1 MQQDETF
8 VQLDAACVDRFL
20 AAIGPQA
27 VLERSIRVVQLDGAP
42 EFAARGS
49 GPKPFAGKRRPAGK
63 PHRKGGEW
71 RDDAKPWAKKDGKP
85 GKPKF
90 AKPAGGKKKAR
101 KKPD

>member
-1 MQQDETF
+1 MLCLHTS
-8 VQLDAACVDRFL
+8 RL
-20 AAIGPQA
+20 AKG
-27 VLERSIRVVQLDGAP
+27 GKGGG
-42 EFAARGS
+42 RGQ
-49 GPKPFAGKRRPAGK
+49 GAGKRRPAGK